1 MTRMSRVVFGSA
13 ALAAALLAASPGAA
27 QTWPEKADYVCTAR
41 TDTGEADD
49 QRIRV
54 DLQSKAWCTSKDGCK
69 EIKTLF
75 GVKDARV
82 ILESSQ
88 LEVTSYESAIDRAS
102 GAYSS
107 VVTVG
112 GIESSSHG
120 SCKPAPFTPFGV
132 KLDGS
137 RITGG

>member
-1 MTRMSRVVFGSA
+1 MNRALPIVGGSV
-13 ALAAALLAASPGAA
+13 ALAAALLAAVPAAA
-27 QTWPEKADYVCTAR
+27 QTWPQKSDYVCTAR
-41 TDTGEADD
+41 SDTGEPDD

-54 DLQSKAWCTSKDGCK
+54 DLEAKAWCTSKDGCK

-75 GVKDARV
+75 GVKAAKV

-88 LEVTSYESAIDRAS
+88 LEVTSYESSIDRAT

-107 VVTVG
+107 VVTTG
-112 GIESSSHG
+112 GFDSASRG
-120 SCKPAPFTPFGV
+120 ACRPAPFTPFGI

>member
-1 MTRMSRVVFGSA
+1 MGRMLSVGGAVA
-13 ALAAALLAASPGAA
+13 VTLMAASPGAA
-27 QTWPEKADYVCTAR
+27 QTYPVKTDYVCTIKA
-41 TDTGEADD
+41 DTGESDD

-54 DLQSKAWCTSKDGCK
+54 DLETKAWCTSKDGCK

-75 GVKDARV
+75 GVKDAKV
-82 ILESSQ
+82 ILESSE
-88 LEVTSYESAIDRAS
+88 LEVTSYESSIDRAT

-107 VVTVG
+107 MVAVG
-112 GIESSSHG
+112 GIQNSSVG

>member
-1 MTRMSRVVFGSA
+1 MTTKWAIAGGSAALLA
-13 ALAAALLAASPGAA
+13 ALAAAATAAA
-27 QTWPEKADYVCTAR
+27 QTFPVQSDYVCTAK
-41 TDTGEADD
+41 TNDGQPDD

-54 DLQSKAWCTSKDGCK
+54 DLDAKAWCTSKDGCK

-75 GVKDARV
+75 GVKGPQV
-82 ILESSQ
+82 VLESSQ
-88 LEVTSYESAIDRAS
+88 LEVTSYESSIDRAS

-112 GIESSSHG
+112 GIESASHG
-120 SCKPAPFTPFGV
+120 TCKPAPFTPFGV

-137 RITGG
+137 KITGG

>member
-1 MTRMSRVVFGSA
+1 MNRLGIAGF
-13 ALAAALLAASPGAA
+13 AAALSAVLCAASPGAA
-27 QTWPEKADYVCTAR
+27 QTFPQRADYVCTAK

-54 DLQSKAWCTSKDGCK
+54 DLDTKAWCTSKDGCK

-75 GVKDARV
+75 GVKDAKV

-88 LEVTSYESAIDRAS
+88 LEVTSYESSIDRKS

-107 VVTVG
+107 VVTTG
-112 GIESSSHG
+112 GLESSSHG
-120 SCKPAPFTPFGV
+120 ACKPAPFTPFGV

-137 RITGG
+137 KITGG